1 MDENLSD
8 RKKIEEII
16 EKEIMNNLRVELVA
30 SNWWGILHLKVFY
43 KDKLICD
50 ESFGR

>member
-1 MDENLSD
+1 MNENLSI

-16 EKEIMNNLRVELVA
+16 EKEIINNLRVNLVA
-30 SNWWGILHLKVFY
+30 DNWWILHLKVFY

-50 ESFGR
+50 ESF